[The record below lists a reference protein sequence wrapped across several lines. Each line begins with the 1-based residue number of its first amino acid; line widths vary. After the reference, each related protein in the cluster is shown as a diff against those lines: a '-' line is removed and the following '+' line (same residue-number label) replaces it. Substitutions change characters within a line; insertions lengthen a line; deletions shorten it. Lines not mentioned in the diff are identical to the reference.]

1 MKKVFVL
8 FGALLG
14 VLTFFKVE
22 TSQKVKAQ
30 SQAKHSILTDFCP
43 DAGESCVRFPTVV
56 IRPQQ

>member
-1 MKKVFVL
+1 
-8 FGALLG
+8 LG

-30 SQAKHSILTDFCP
+30 SQATHSILTDFCP